1 MSPKA
6 RAVLALGLAQTMAW
20 GGSYYIP
27 AILAAPMARDLGLT
41 TPTIFAVFSAAL
53 LLSALIGP
61 AAGRLIDRNGGH
73 GILMASNLIM
83 SLGLVLMAMAQGF
96 ATLCLAWAVMGLAMG
111 IGLYEAGFA
120 TLAKLF
126 GAGARGP
133 ISGITLFAGFA
144 STVAWPFSTW
154 LEAHYGWRGACL
166 VWAAIMPLLG
176 LPLNGLLLPRRAEAE
191 VAAAAQ
197 AAPPGKPP
205 GRLALALLAYVFAVA
220 GFTSAAMAAHLP
232 GMLTMVGA
240 SAGTVVLA
248 GALLGPSQVGARL
261 LEIGVLRRW
270 SPLISALLANAA
282 HPIGVALLLVW
293 GAPAAIAFVVL
304 HGGGNGILTIAR
316 GTLPLALFGPAGYG
330 GRLGWLAIPA
340 RFSAA
345 AAPVLFGVLLE
356 GFGVAAMGFTAAL
369 SVLAMLALVVLSRA
383 ASATGRR

>member
-1 MSPKA
+1 VSSKA

-27 AILAAPMARDLGLT
+27 AILAAPMAQELGLA
-41 TPTIFAVFSAAL
+41 TPTVFAVFSAAL

-61 AAGRLIDRNGGH
+61 AAGRAIDRHGGH
-73 GILMASNLIM
+73 WVLMASNLIM
-83 SLGLVLMAMAQGF
+83 SAGLFALGLAQGF
-96 ATLCLAWAVMGLAMG
+96 VGLCLAWALLGLGMGM
-111 IGLYEAGFA
+111 GLYEAGFA

-154 LEAHYGWRGACL
+154 LEAHYGWRGACM

-176 LPLNGLLLPRRAEAE
+176 LPLNGWLLPRRAEAS
-191 VAAAAQ
+191 VAAAV
-197 AAPPGKPP
+197 AASPAGRPPGM
-205 GRLALALLAYVFAVA
+205 LALALLAYIFAVA

-232 GMLTMVGA
+232 GMLTLAGA
-240 SAGTVVLA
+240 SAATVVLA
-248 GALLGPSQVGARL
+248 GALLGPAQVGARL

-270 SPLISALLANAA
+270 SPLISATLANAT
-282 HPIGVALLLVW
+282 HPLGVLLLMIW
-293 GAPAAIAFVVL
+293 GAPAAIAFVLL

-330 GRLGWLAIPA
+330 GRTGWLAVPA
-340 RFSAA
+340 RFAAA
-345 AAPVLFGVLLE
+345 AAPVLFGLLLE
-356 GFGVAAMGFTAAL
+356 RFGVGAMWFTAGL
-369 SVLAMLALVVLSRA
+369 SLVAMAVLAILARITRE
-383 ASATGRR
+383 ATP

>member
-1 MSPKA
+1 MSPQA
-6 RAVLALGLAQTMAW
+6 RAVLAVGLAQTMAW

-27 AILAAPMARDLGLT
+27 AILAAPMARDLGLHT
-41 TPTIFAVFSAAL
+41 STVFAVFSAAL

-61 AAGRLIDRNGGH
+61 AAGRMIDRHGGH
-73 GILMASNLIM
+73 GVLMASNLVM
-83 SLGLVLMAMAQGF
+83 SLGLVLLAMAQGF
-96 ATLCLAWAVMGLAMG
+96 STLCLAWAVMGMGMG

-133 ISGITLFAGFA
+133 ISGITLLAGFA

-176 LPLNGLLLPRRAEAE
+176 LPLNGLILPRRAEAS
-191 VAAAAQ
+191 VAASAHLP
-197 AAPPGKPP
+197 PPGKPP
-205 GRLALALLAYVFAVA
+205 GLLALGLLAYVFAVA

-232 GMLTMVGA
+232 GMLTMAGA
-240 SAGTVVLA
+240 SAGAVVLA
-248 GALLGPSQVGARL
+248 GALLGPSQVAARL

-270 SPLISALLANAA
+270 SPLVSATLANAA
-282 HPIGVALLLVW
+282 HPLGVAFLLLW
-293 GAPAAIAFVVL
+293 GAPAGIAFVVL

-330 GRLGWLAIPA
+330 ARTGWLAVPA
-340 RFSAA
+340 RFAAA
-345 AAPVLFGVLLE
+345 AAPVLFGLLLE
-356 GFGVAAMGFTAAL
+356 RFGVAAMAFTAAL
-369 SVLAMLALVVLSRA
+369 SLAAIMCLVILARI
-383 ASATGRR
+383 TREQTP